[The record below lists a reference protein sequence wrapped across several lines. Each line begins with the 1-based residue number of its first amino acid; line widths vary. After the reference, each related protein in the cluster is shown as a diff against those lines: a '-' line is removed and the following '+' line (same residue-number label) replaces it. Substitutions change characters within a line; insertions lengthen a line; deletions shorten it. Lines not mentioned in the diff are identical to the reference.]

1 MASAISFCRSTLA
14 LVKEPIR
21 GVQIPTFCLKKV
33 ARRKAVLQV
42 NNLHCDSTIFLRQ
55 NLLKQKEKEMTL
67 SAVSTMAVLGF
78 IGWVVIMVFSS
89 KYFVTIFEYEKGL
102 KYRKG
107 RFVGILEPGRYF
119 KFSQNTT
126 IVKIDARP
134 RVITIPG
141 QEVLSSDNV
150 SLKVS
155 ITAQYEIEDANIAVN
170 KIASYTEALYAAVQ
184 LSVRDIIG
192 SLAID
197 EVLAQ
202 RTTINQ
208 KLMEATVARA
218 KELGLKITLIG
229 VKDIMFPGELKKI
242 FAKVV
247 EAQKEGLAALER
259 SRGETASLRNLANV
273 SKVLEDNPAL
283 LQLRAL
289 QSPGNTFVFGMPGS
303 GIPLKNKEA

>member
-1 MASAISFCRSTLA
+1 
-14 LVKEPIR
+14 
-21 GVQIPTFCLKKV
+21 
-33 ARRKAVLQV
+33 
-42 NNLHCDSTIFLRQ
+42 
-55 NLLKQKEKEMTL
+55 MTL
-67 SAVSTMAVLGF
+67 STLVSMAVLGF
-78 IGWVVIMVFSS
+78 IGWVVIAVFSA
-89 KYFVTIFEYEKGL
+89 KYFVTILEYEKGL

-107 RFVGILEPGRYF
+107 KFVGILEPGRYF
-119 KFSQNTT
+119 KFSQNTI
-126 IVKIDARP
+126 IVKIDVRP

-170 KIASYTEALYAAVQ
+170 KIASYTEALYAVVQ
-184 LSVRDIIG
+184 LAVRDIIG

-202 RTTINQ
+202 RATINQ
-208 KLMEATVARA
+208 KLMEATVAKA
-218 KELGLKITLIG
+218 KEIGLKITLIG
-229 VKDIMFPGELKKI
+229 VKDVMFPGELKKI

-259 SRGETASLRNLANV
+259 ARGETASLRNLANV

-289 QSPGNTFVFGMPGS
+289 QSPGSTIVLGVS
-303 GIPLKNKEA
+303 GQVVPVRTKEVK

>member
-1 MASAISFCRSTLA
+1 
-14 LVKEPIR
+14 
-21 GVQIPTFCLKKV
+21 
-33 ARRKAVLQV
+33 
-42 NNLHCDSTIFLRQ
+42 
-55 NLLKQKEKEMTL
+55 MTL
-67 SAVSTMAVLGF
+67 SAVVSIAVLGF
-78 IGWVVIMVFSS
+78 LGWIAIAVFSS
-89 KYFVTIFEYEKGL
+89 KYFVTIFEYQKGL

-107 RFVGILEPGRYF
+107 KFVGILEPGRYF
-119 KFSQNTT
+119 KFSQNMT
-126 IVKIDARP
+126 IVTIDARP

-155 ITAQYEIEDANIAVN
+155 ITAQFEIEDANIAVN
-170 KIASYTEALYAAVQ
+170 KIANYTEALYAAVQ

-197 EVLAQ
+197 EVLVQ
-202 RTTINQ
+202 RATINQ
-208 KLMEATVARA
+208 KLMEAIVGRA
-218 KELGLKITLIG
+218 KEIGLKITLIG

-259 SRGETASLRNLANV
+259 ARGETASLRNLANV
-273 SKVLEDNPAL
+273 SKVLEDNPTL

-289 QSPGNTFVFGMPGS
+289 QSPGSTIVLGVS
-303 GIPLKNKEA
+303 GQVVPVRTKEVK

>member
-1 MASAISFCRSTLA
+1 
-14 LVKEPIR
+14 
-21 GVQIPTFCLKKV
+21 
-33 ARRKAVLQV
+33 
-42 NNLHCDSTIFLRQ
+42 
-55 NLLKQKEKEMTL
+55 MTL

>member
-1 MASAISFCRSTLA
+1 
-14 LVKEPIR
+14 
-21 GVQIPTFCLKKV
+21 
-33 ARRKAVLQV
+33 
-42 NNLHCDSTIFLRQ
+42 
-55 NLLKQKEKEMTL
+55 MTL
-67 SAVSTMAVLGF
+67 SAIASLAVLGF
-78 IGWVVIMVFSS
+78 IGWVVIVVFSS

-102 KYRKG
+102 KYHKG
-107 RFVGILEPGRYF
+107 KFVGILESGRYF

-126 IVKIDARP
+126 IVKIDVRP

-184 LSVRDIIG
+184 LAVRDIIG

-259 SRGETASLRNLANV
+259 SRGETASLRNLANI

-289 QSPGNTFVFGMPGS
+289 QSPGNTFVFGMASPV
-303 GIPLKNKEA
+303 IPLKKKEA

>member
-1 MASAISFCRSTLA
+1 MQLTQLAI
-14 LVKEPIR
+14 I
-21 GVQIPTFCLKKV
+21 
-33 ARRKAVLQV
+33 AVV
-42 NNLHCDSTIFLRQ
+42 
-55 NLLKQKEKEMTL
+55 
-67 SAVSTMAVLGF
+67 GF
-78 IGWVVIMVFSS
+78 ILFLYVNARYS
-89 KYFVTIFEYEKGL
+89 VTIFEYEKGL
-102 KYRKG
+102 KYRMGK
-107 RFVGILEPGRYF
+107 FVGILTPGRYW
-119 KFSQNTT
+119 KFSQNT
-126 IVKIDARP
+126 IVTKIDARP

-155 ITAQYEIEDANIAVN
+155 ITAQYEIEDVNIAVN

-197 EVLAQ
+197 EVLTQ
-202 RTTINQ
+202 RATINQ
-208 KLMEATVARA
+208 RLMEATVARA
-218 KELGLKITLIG
+218 KELGLKITLMG

-259 SRGETASLRNLANV
+259 ARGETASLRNLANV

-289 QSPGNTFVFGMPGS
+289 QSPGNTFVFGVPGNVVPIKQKS
-303 GIPLKNKEA
+303 

>member
-1 MASAISFCRSTLA
+1 
-14 LVKEPIR
+14 
-21 GVQIPTFCLKKV
+21 
-33 ARRKAVLQV
+33 
-42 NNLHCDSTIFLRQ
+42 
-55 NLLKQKEKEMTL
+55 MTL
-67 SAVSTMAVLGF
+67 SAVVSIAILGF
-78 IGWVVIMVFSS
+78 LGWIAIAVFSS

-107 RFVGILEPGRYF
+107 KFVGILEPGRYF

-126 IVKIDARP
+126 IVRIDARP

-218 KELGLKITLIG
+218 KEIGLKITLIG

-289 QSPGNTFVFGMPGS
+289 QSPGSTIVLGVS
-303 GIPLKNKEA
+303 GQVVPVKTKEVK